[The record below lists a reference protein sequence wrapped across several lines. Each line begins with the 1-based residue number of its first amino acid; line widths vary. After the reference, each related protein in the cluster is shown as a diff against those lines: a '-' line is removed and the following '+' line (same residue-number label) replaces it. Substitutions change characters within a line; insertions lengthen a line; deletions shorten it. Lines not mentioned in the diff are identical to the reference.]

1 MAATQAAESN
11 QQANYL
17 QICPLTQL
25 SSVVCFPASH
35 IKENEGEMCEETT
48 YKSQKLILIG
58 LDSSGSM
65 MDVFH
70 MVRDQTYE
78 FMNRELTDDIGSP
91 KIILIPYSTNAT
103 SHEFRT
109 CSELRSFRPRVM
121 LKCGGLTNFPSV
133 LTLMSASVENEF
145 NRLPENTV
153 LEVDLLFL
161 TDGCETVHSSR
172 EKKPIVQSSMDELK
186 NSLNIFAASSRV
198 KTIGFT
204 SSHDANF
211 LGKLSEIGHQGGD
224 FLYSKTQ
231 QELKAQLE
239 ISLNDHTGNAPTA
252 LIRHNPTNQSFKC
265 HLYDSIFYSLIQ
277 SKLNEENSEIQFE
290 IHSMNHGKQMI
301 FTSTF
306 TVLPNHMISADAIR
320 AFLSIFP
327 LVLPRIL
334 RGDET
339 IFGSP
344 IEANASDPK
353 ASLMMLQQMD
363 DELNSLYNLMQ
374 VVGTKNYSKET
385 RKELLKI
392 WHECKTIMTNFV
404 RECTRSIESKT
415 SISNNTLA
423 NLQHKSYEHARS
435 SKGQKRL
442 DNRKARNVAKMSKFD
457 ERLQKT
463 RSSIDLEELSL
474 AQNSNLDP
482 CVMSMCDWKDCLEDG
497 DCLCMALSIGRSEAC
512 AMDPAQLLIKEVL
525 PSMISATNFLDSI
538 NFTTRG
544 NVQDSSIHGGF
555 SKTDSSSGF
564 LSGVAR
570 DQITGVL
577 VLFLHPEN
585 WKIARL
591 HMEPVYSYMC
601 CLDILHFTQSMST
614 IIPFLVLEYLLKQER
629 DNLRT
634 RQSSSFVESRLSL
647 TLDTCSAIMNL
658 HGGNLLEQKENEWFD
673 KNHQTALVEKISN
686 LIPNFVDDVL
696 YRLSDSI
703 ESLEVALLQLYTLAH
718 FGLSKQ
724 FLQAFGEEMWL
735 KFYQLVQDE
744 ALRRSMKHRF
754 KTGFSLGEKEL
765 KDYFGIDVQKISK
778 PHLIAYE
785 QDCLDALD
793 KGEKLPSNPSLP
805 DGISII
811 IINYDFQSLQEFRK
825 ILGCYKS
832 SKSTERITGIL
843 ESIVT
848 LTNYPTIS
856 SEEMVVSLARTIRA
870 ALYRNTADVRD
881 AAPGGDRTFDIFDE
895 VGAREY
901 INSLATKVL
910 YETFQKQAG
919 AFATKLDSNKME
931 RLGLKFVTTPDMEV
945 AVKMASTL
953 NHGFNM
959 RSFWTPL
966 MEEKNTYPL
975 AFEKIQFLLTGIY
988 DKERQLYKNIKV
1000 DTWQPTKR
1008 NIHYLFRANFHR
1020 YPNLHSWKNLFVPNH
1035 TIVNESHFDIWHR
1048 IDCLI

>member
-1 MAATQAAESN
+1 MAAESN
-11 QQANYL
+11 QQAKCP

-25 SSVVCFPASH
+25 SSVICFPASH
-35 IKENEGEMCEETT
+35 IKEKENEGEMCEEKS
-48 YKSQKLILIG
+48 YMSQKLILIG

-65 MDVFH
+65 GDVFH
-70 MVRDQTYE
+70 MVRGQTYE
-78 FMNRELTDDIGSP
+78 FMDRELTDDIETSP

-109 CSELRSFRPRVM
+109 CSELRSFRSRVA
-121 LKCGGLTNFPSV
+121 LNYGGLTNFPSV
-133 LTLMSASVENEF
+133 LKLMSTSVKYEF
-145 NRLPENTV
+145 DRLPQNTV
-153 LEVDLLFL
+153 LEVELLFL
-161 TDGCETVHSSR
+161 TDGCETVHSSF
-172 EKKPIVQSSMDELK
+172 EKKPIVQRSMDELK

-224 FLYSKTQ
+224 FIYSKTQ
-231 QELKAQLE
+231 QELKTQLE
-239 ISLNDHTGNAPTA
+239 ISLNDHAGNAITA
-252 LIRHNPTNQSFKC
+252 SIRHNPTNQSFKC
-265 HLYDSIFYSLIQ
+265 HIFDSIFYSLIP
-277 SKLNEENSEIQFE
+277 SKLNPFKLEENGEIQFE
-290 IHSMNHGKQMI
+290 IHSMNEGKQRI

-306 TVLPNHMISADAIR
+306 TVLPNHMIFADAIR

-339 IFGSP
+339 LFGFP
-344 IEANASDPK
+344 REASALGPNAS
-353 ASLMMLQQMD
+353 LLMLQQMD

-385 RKELLKI
+385 RKELLRI
-392 WHECKTIMTNFV
+392 WHECKTIMTNCV
-404 RECTRSIESKT
+404 RECTRAIESKT
-415 SISNNTLA
+415 NISNNTLA
-423 NLQHKSYEHARS
+423 DLQHKSYEHARS

-442 DNRKARNVAKMSKFD
+442 DNRKSQNVAKMSKFD

-463 RSSIDLEELSL
+463 RNSINIETLSL
-474 AQNSNLDP
+474 AKNSNLDP
-482 CVMSMCDWKDCLEDG
+482 CIMSMCDWKDCLEDG

-544 NVQDSSIHGGF
+544 TVRDSSIHGGF

-634 RQSSSFVESRLSL
+634 KQSSSFVESRLSL

-658 HGGNLLEQKENEWFD
+658 YEENEHE
-673 KNHQTALVEKISN
+673 KNSALEEKISN

-696 YRLSDSI
+696 YRLPDSI
-703 ESLEVALLQLYTLAH
+703 ESLEVALLQLFTLAH
-718 FGLSKQ
+718 FDLSKH
-724 FLQAFGEEMWL
+724 ACDEEMWL
-735 KFYQLVQDE
+735 NFYQLLQDE
-744 ALRRSMKHRF
+744 ALRRSMKHRY
-754 KTGFSLGEKEL
+754 KTGFSFGEKEL
-765 KDYFGIDVQKISK
+765 KDYFGVNVQEILK
-778 PHLIAYE
+778 PHMIAYE

-793 KGEKLPSNPSLP
+793 KEEKLPSNPSLP
-805 DGISII
+805 GGISVQII
-811 IINYDFQSLQEFRK
+811 DFDLQSLQEFAK
-825 ILGCYKS
+825 VLGCDKS
-832 SKSTERITGIL
+832 SKSTKRITGIL

-848 LTNYPTIS
+848 LTNYPIIP
-856 SEEMVVSLARTIRA
+856 SEETVVSLARTIRA
-870 ALYRNTADVRD
+870 ILYRNTADVRD

-895 VGAREY
+895 VGACAY
-901 INSLATKVL
+901 INNLATKVL

-931 RLGLKFVTTPDMEV
+931 RLGLKFVTTSDMAV
-945 AVKMASTL
+945 AVKIASEL

-959 RSFWTPL
+959 RSFWTPF
-966 MEEKNTYPL
+966 MEDKNTYPL

-988 DKERQLYKNIKV
+988 NEERQLYKNIKV

-1008 NIHYLFRANFHR
+1008 NVHHLFRANFHR
-1020 YPNLHSWKNLFVPNH
+1020 YPNLHSWKTLFVPNH
-1035 TIVNESHFDIWHR
+1035 TIVKETHFDVWHK
-1048 IDCLI
+1048 INHLI